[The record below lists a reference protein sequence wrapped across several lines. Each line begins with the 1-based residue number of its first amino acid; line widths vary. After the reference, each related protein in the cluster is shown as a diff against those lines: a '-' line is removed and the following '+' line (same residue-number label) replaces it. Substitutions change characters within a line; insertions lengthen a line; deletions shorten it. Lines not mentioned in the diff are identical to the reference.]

1 MPQRHAADVQELPG
15 PRSRPDHGAV
25 DTGPDSMD
33 AGPLCREVHDL
44 QLSAELSVA
53 SASAIESRGDAADNS
68 FTVTGC
74 RQLGVGFDFRRAGTA
89 SERMTVASRLATRG
103 SSVLRSSRT

>member
-1 MPQRHAADVQELPG
+1 
-15 PRSRPDHGAV
+15 
-25 DTGPDSMD
+25 MD

-89 SERMTVASRLATRG
+89 SERMSAASALRREAHPSCARPEHDPAGVASYAPRRPLIRDLG
-103 SSVLRSSRT
+103 LDQLGQQHE